1 MLILIQQETYVT
13 FCL

>member
-1 MLILIQQETYVT
+1 MLIFIQQETYVT